1 MKKRWRV
8 TTYENVLGVL
18 GLGGGDD
25 TGSNGCLLPGLLDV
39 DVVDTVL
46 VALVDV
52 AGHLVVH
59 VLGANVDLKPK
70 KMRKC

>member
-39 DVVDTVL
+39 DVVDTV
-46 VALVDV
+46 DV